1 MESSGIEQRR
11 PKRES
16 PWTPEVV
23 RLLREWSTRAGA
35 SADAHYEL
43 CTRLSRSNIR
53 FGVPVVVLTTFVGT
67 SVFATLQHHVDV
79 ALRIAV
85 GLISVLAAVL
95 ASLQTFL
102 RFGERA
108 EKHRTAAEAWAALRR
123 DMEAM
128 IALHPTYPE
137 SRGDPKKYLDDVRQ
151 TFAQIAQQSPEMGE
165 QGWWR
170 PRRRYSSTTTFAE
183 HLPSDTDTADAAAAT
198 EATPATEH
206 VGATTAATS
215 RRLG

>member
-1 MESSGIEQRR
+1 MNVDSAEQRR
-11 PKRES
+11 TRRES

-23 RLLREWSTRAGA
+23 TLLRDWSTRAAA
-35 SADAHYEL
+35 SADAHYSL

-67 SVFATLQHHVDV
+67 SVFATLQHHVNT
-79 ALRIAV
+79 
-85 GLISVLAAVL
+85 GLKILIGMVSVLAAVL

-123 DMEAM
+123 DMEEM

-137 SRGDPKKYLDDVRQ
+137 SRGDPKKYLDDVRER
-151 TFAQIAQQSPEMGE
+151 FAQIAQQSPEMGE
-165 QGWWR
+165 EGWWR
-170 PRRRYSSTTTFAE
+170 PRRRYQALETEPISSAT
-183 HLPSDTDTADAAAAT
+183 DAAQLTQDLGQGAEEGAAS
-198 EATPATEH
+198 P
-206 VGATTAATS
+206 S
-215 RRLG
+215 P

>member
-1 MESSGIEQRR
+1 MDAESVDQRR
-11 PKRES
+11 GKRES

-23 RLLREWSTRAGA
+23 KLLREWSAR
-35 SADAHYEL
+35 ADASSNAHYAL
-43 CTRLSRSNIR
+43 CTRLSRANIR

-67 SVFATLQHHVDV
+67 SVFATLQHHVNV
-79 ALRIAV
+79 GLKIAV
-85 GLISVLAAVL
+85 GMVSVLAAVL

-123 DMEAM
+123 DMEKM

-137 SRGDPKKYLDDVRQ
+137 SRGDPKQYLDKVGQ
-151 TFAQIAQQSPEMGE
+151 TFTQIAQQSPEMGE

-170 PRRRYSSTTTFAE
+170 PRRRYEAGSAQPVAQPDRAE
-183 HLPSDTDTADAAAAT
+183 P
-198 EATPATEH
+198 ATP
-206 VGATTAATS
+206 
-215 RRLG
+215 

>member
-1 MESSGIEQRR
+1 MNVESAEPRR
-11 PKRES
+11 ARRES
-16 PWTPEVV
+16 PWTTEVV
-23 RLLREWSTRAGA
+23 NLLRDWSARAAA
-35 SADAHYEL
+35 SADAHYAL

-67 SVFATLQHHVDV
+67 SVFATLQHHVNTELKV
-79 ALRIAV
+79 VIGMV
-85 GLISVLAAVL
+85 SVLAAVL

-137 SRGDPKKYLDDVRQ
+137 SRGDPKQYLDELLRR
-151 TFAQIAQQSPEMGE
+151 FAQIAQQSPEMGE
-165 QGWWR
+165 QGFWR
-170 PRRRYSSTTTFAE
+170 PQRRYGASEGEARPISSTSE
-183 HLPSDTDTADAAAAT
+183 AAT
-198 EATPATEH
+198 LTHGLDET
-206 VGATTAATS
+206 G
-215 RRLG
+215 G

>member
-1 MESSGIEQRR
+1 MDVGEQRR

-23 RLLREWSTRAGA
+23 RLLREWSARAQA
-35 SADAHYEL
+35 SADAHYAL

-53 FGVPVVVLTTFVGT
+53 FGVPVVILTTFVGT
-67 SVFATLQHHVDV
+67 SVFATLQHHVNV
-79 ALRIAV
+79 GLRITV
-85 GLISVLAAVL
+85 GMVSVLAAVL

-137 SRGDPKKYLDDVRQ
+137 SRGDPKNYLDEVRQ
-151 TFAQIAQQSPEMGE
+151 KFAQIAQQSPEMGE

-170 PRRRYSSTTTFAE
+170 PKRRYRT
-183 HLPSDTDTADAAAAT
+183 LPASEGPAASDTRAASR
-198 EATPATEH
+198 PP
-206 VGATTAATS
+206 S
-215 RRLG
+215 RRTDDEAHSEGQLPD

>member
-1 MESSGIEQRR
+1 MDGEGVEQRR
-11 PKRES
+11 GKRES
-16 PWTPEVV
+16 PWTSDVV
-23 RLLREWSTRAGA
+23 KLLRAWSARAGA

-67 SVFATLQHHVDV
+67 SVFATLQHHVNL
-79 ALRIAV
+79 ALRITV
-85 GLISVLAAVL
+85 GMVSVLAALL

-151 TFAQIAQQSPEMGE
+151 KFAQIAQQSPEMGE
-165 QGWWR
+165 QGWWQR
-170 PRRRYSSTTTFAE
+170 QRRYRT
-183 HLPSDTDTADAAAAT
+183 SDVERRVVPDEADEPTKLAPQREEPHKA
-198 EATPATEH
+198 
-206 VGATTAATS
+206 
-215 RRLG
+215 

>member
-1 MESSGIEQRR
+1 MDGEGAEQRR
-11 PKRES
+11 GKRES
-16 PWTPEVV
+16 PWTSDVV
-23 RLLREWSTRAGA
+23 KLLRAWSARAEA

-43 CTRLSRSNIR
+43 STRLSRSNIR

-67 SVFATLQHHVDV
+67 SVFATLQHPVNL
-79 ALRIAV
+79 ALKITV
-85 GLISVLAAVL
+85 GMVSVLAALL

-108 EKHRTAAEAWAALRR
+108 EKHRTAAEAWAALKR

-137 SRGDPKKYLDDVRQ
+137 SRGDPKKYLDEVRQ
-151 TFAQIAQQSPEMGE
+151 RFAQIAQQSPEMGE

-170 PRRRYSSTTTFAE
+170 PTRRYRASEVELGEPHSVTGNPQDSSA
-183 HLPSDTDTADAAAAT
+183 S
-198 EATPATEH
+198 
-206 VGATTAATS
+206 S
-215 RRLG
+215 

>member
-1 MESSGIEQRR
+1 MNVESAEQRR
-11 PKRES
+11 ARRES
-16 PWTPEVV
+16 PWTTEVV
-23 RLLREWSTRAGA
+23 NLLRDWSARAGA
-35 SADAHYEL
+35 SADAHYAL

-67 SVFATLQHHVDV
+67 SVFATLQHHVNTELKV
-79 ALRIAV
+79 
-85 GLISVLAAVL
+85 LIGMVSVLAAVL

-137 SRGDPKKYLDDVRQ
+137 SRGDPKHYLDELLRR
-151 TFAQIAQQSPEMGE
+151 FAQIAQQSPEMGE
-165 QGWWR
+165 HGFWR
-170 PRRRYSSTTTFAE
+170 PQRRYRTAEGEPRPISST
-183 HLPSDTDTADAAAAT
+183 SDAAKLT
-198 EATPATEH
+198 QGLDES
-206 VGATTAATS
+206 G
-215 RRLG
+215 

>member
-1 MESSGIEQRR
+1 MDGEGIEQRR
-11 PKRES
+11 GKRES
-16 PWTPEVV
+16 PWTSDVV
-23 RLLREWSTRAGA
+23 KLLRAWSARAEA

-53 FGVPVVVLTTFVGT
+53 FGVPVVILTTFVGT
-67 SVFATLQHHVDV
+67 SVFATLQHHVNLW
-79 ALRIAV
+79 LRILV
-85 GLISVLAAVL
+85 GMVSVLAAVL

-108 EKHRTAAEAWAALRR
+108 EKHRTAAESWAALKR

-151 TFAQIAQQSPEMGE
+151 RFAQVAQQSPEMGE
-165 QGWWR
+165 QGWWH
-170 PRRRYSSTTTFAE
+170 PRRRYRASDVDQQQLGEQRDEPTT
-183 HLPSDTDTADAAAAT
+183 L
-198 EATPATEH
+198 
-206 VGATTAATS
+206 TS
-215 RRLG
+215 ALGEPPR

>member
-1 MESSGIEQRR
+1 MDVGDQRR
-11 PKRES
+11 TKRES
-16 PWTPEVV
+16 PWTSDVV
-23 RLLREWSTRAGA
+23 ELLREWSGRADA
-35 SADAHYEL
+35 SSDAHYAL

-53 FGVPVVVLTTFVGT
+53 FGVPVVILTTFVGT
-67 SVFATLQHHVDV
+67 SVFATLQHHVNLG
-79 ALRIAV
+79 LRIAV
-85 GLISVLAAVL
+85 GMVSVLAAVL

-108 EKHRTAAEAWAALRR
+108 EKHRTAAEAWAELRR

-151 TFAQIAQQSPEMGE
+151 RFSQIAQQSPEMGE

-170 PRRRYSSTTTFAE
+170 PTRRYQTLAMGESQSAALRSDEAE
-183 HLPSDTDTADAAAAT
+183 AEV
-198 EATPATEH
+198 EA
-206 VGATTAATS
+206 
-215 RRLG
+215 RLGH

>member
-1 MESSGIEQRR
+1 MNVESAEQRR
-11 PKRES
+11 AKRES
-16 PWTPEVV
+16 PWTTEVV
-23 RLLREWSTRAGA
+23 RLLHEWSGRAAA
-35 SADAHYEL
+35 SADAHYAL

-67 SVFATLQHHVDV
+67 SVFATLQHHVNT
-79 ALRIAV
+79 
-85 GLISVLAAVL
+85 GLKILIGMVSVLAAVL

-137 SRGDPKKYLDDVRQ
+137 SRGDPKEVLDKLLQR
-151 TFAQIAQQSPEMGE
+151 FAQIAQQSPEMGE
-165 QGWWR
+165 QGVWR
-170 PRRRYSSTTTFAE
+170 PQRRYSASADE
-183 HLPSDTDTADAAAAT
+183 PRPISNASDAPQMPQGLD
-198 EATPATEH
+198 E
-206 VGATTAATS
+206 G
-215 RRLG
+215 G

>member
-1 MESSGIEQRR
+1 MNDESAELRR
-11 PKRES
+11 ARQES

-23 RLLREWSTRAGA
+23 SLLRDWSARAAA
-35 SADAHYEL
+35 SGDAHYAL

-67 SVFATLQHHVDV
+67 SVFATLEHHVNV
-79 ALRIAV
+79 ALKI
-85 GLISVLAAVL
+85 LIGMVSVLAAVL

-137 SRGDPKKYLDDVRQ
+137 SRGDPKKNLDEILQR
-151 TFAQIAQQSPEMGE
+151 FAQIAQQSPEMGE
-165 QGWWR
+165 QGWWQ
-170 PRRRYSSTTTFAE
+170 PKRRYQTSSEGEPRPISNAG
-183 HLPSDTDTADAAAAT
+183 DAAQLT
-198 EATPATEH
+198 KGLDE
-206 VGATTAATS
+206 G
-215 RRLG
+215 GG

>member
-1 MESSGIEQRR
+1 MNAESAEPRR
-11 PKRES
+11 TRLES

-23 RLLREWSTRAGA
+23 KLLREWSARAAA
-35 SADAHYEL
+35 SADAHYAL

-67 SVFATLQHHVDV
+67 SVFATLQHHVNT
-79 ALRIAV
+79 
-85 GLISVLAAVL
+85 GLKILIGMVSVLAAVL

-108 EKHRTAAEAWAALRR
+108 EKHRTAAEAWADLRR
-123 DMEAM
+123 DMEEM

-151 TFAQIAQQSPEMGE
+151 RFAQIAQQSPEMGE
-165 QGWWR
+165 EGWWR
-170 PRRRYSSTTTFAE
+170 RQRRYHASEDEPRPISSKSDAE
-183 HLPSDTDTADAAAAT
+183 QLTKEGAAS
-198 EATPATEH
+198 P
-206 VGATTAATS
+206 
-215 RRLG
+215 

>member
-1 MESSGIEQRR
+1 MESGGIDQRR

-23 RLLREWSTRAGA
+23 KLLRDWSARAGA

-67 SVFATLQHHVDV
+67 SVFATLQHHVNV
-79 ALRIAV
+79 ALRVAV
-85 GLISVLAAVL
+85 GMLSVLAAVL

-123 DMEAM
+123 DIEAM

-170 PRRRYSSTTTFAE
+170 PRRRYHSTTAPTE
-183 HLPSDTDTADAAAAT
+183 HLHGDTDTPEVAAAT
-198 EATPATEH
+198 E
-206 VGATTAATS
+206 TTAATEAASS
-215 RRLG
+215 RGST